1 MKHLKLLF
9 WLAIL
14 TIVISCADDR
24 ERKNRILT
32 QIEHAWNVSDTNLD
46 SAITLC
52 DSLRNPVY
60 RSSEYTRMK
69 FDLLEIRIRY
79 KRDLPAT
86 LDSIRTVTT
95 YMEKHGTPRDK
106 MRAYYYLGGIYED
119 LNDSPKA
126 VEYAFKSLSFLKE
139 GQSCDTTIAQMCYS
153 MLSEIY
159 RKQHNS
165 QEAIAI
171 ARAGLEL
178 MEKAGTTTCWD
189 IMDVAMSYHW
199 AKDNNKCLTYV
210 NRAYKKL
217 LKEKNFTK
225 NFRLAA
231 EMMYVFAENKDFKKV
246 DTLVT
251 IMEAMPSYENS
262 PDYNY
267 AKAIV
272 CEERGETDSAI
283 VYYEKRLLLSTSA
296 RDRQSPLS
304 RLFRLYCLTGD
315 YPKAIEYACQ
325 YQNGVRKLYEADQ
338 QEWTR
343 NAKGMYDYQK
353 NKEEE
358 EAIIKQNAR
367 LKFWGAVSIGLL
379 LTIIAALIAW
389 HLWRKKK
396 LLERAI
402 GKEEKL
408 SELRKLVQ
416 NKNELIQAKEQ
427 ALSETEERI
436 KKIGEEL
443 RQKQALAE
451 ELIRQTAIS
460 QARTSMED
468 VTALLENAARCGRAL
483 NEEEWKLL
491 VTTVNNHYPDLR
503 GKMVSRM
510 PRLKEEMVHTCYL
523 MKMGMSNQQ
532 IETLTQCAHQTAW
545 NRIKRIRAVMG
556 EDIPS

>member
-1 MKHLKLLF
+1 MKHLKPLF

-14 TIVISCADDR
+14 TIAISCAD
-24 ERKNRILT
+24 ERKRENRILA

-52 DSLRNPVY
+52 NSLRNPVY

-79 KRDLPAT
+79 KRDFPAT
-86 LDSIRTVTT
+86 PDSIRTVTT

-106 MRAYYYLGGIYED
+106 MRAYYYLGGIYDD

-126 VEYAFKSLSFLKE
+126 VEYALKSLSYLHDV
-139 GQSCDTTIAQMCYS
+139 QYCDTSIAQMDYS
-153 MLSEIY
+153 MLVNIY
-159 RKQHNS
+159 TRQRNL
-165 QEAIAI
+165 QEAIDM
-171 ARAGLEL
+171 GLASIRL
-178 MEKAGTTTCWD
+178 TEKKGTTRSWY
-189 IMDVAMSYHW
+189 IMDVVSSYNW
-199 AKDNNKCLTYV
+199 VGDTINRRKYLKKAYERLLEEKDF
-210 NRAYKKL
+210 KKNL
-217 LKEKNFTK
+217 DI
-225 NFRLAA
+225 AA
-231 EMMYVFAENKDFKKV
+231 EMMLLFAKDKEFGKV
-246 DTLVT
+246 DTLAV
-251 IMEAMPSYENS
+251 ILRNIPGHELSY
-262 PDYNY
+262 DYNHAMGVVY
-267 AKAIV
+267 
-272 CEERGETDSAI
+272 EENGQIDSAI
-283 VYYEKRLLLSTSA
+283 KYYTKNLDKTPPRLKQASLSHLFLIHRARGDYEKAT
-296 RDRQSPLS
+296 
-304 RLFRLYCLTGD
+304 
-315 YPKAIEYACQ
+315 EYAQQ
-325 YQNGVRKLYEADQ
+325 YQNGMRALNEADQ

-436 KKIGEEL
+436 RKIGEEL

-468 VTALLENAARCGRAL
+468 VTALLENAARSGRAL

-491 VTTVNNHYPDLR
+491 ITTVNNHYPDLR
-503 GKMVSRM
+503 GKMASRM